1 MAREVGMKKHFL
13 LGGACFLAVLILCI
27 ASISTRAGS
36 AARPAP
42 MMSAALVLGEQVPV
56 NRAGGLLERT
66 AGGHIIGFGAR
77 EVVFG
82 SADHAL
88 RLEFVG
94 SRGVTPESA
103 EAQTAARSRAPALGK
118 VIYRDLWPGITL
130 AYQGEKSGVAKSVWT
145 VGPGAAVD
153 SIRLRANTQVS
164 VDERGNLVYT
174 LAQGTMLES
183 KPVAWQDI
191 GGKRVPVDVTY
202 RLDGEREFGFAA
214 AAFDSRY
221 PLVIDPILSWNTF
234 IGGTAD
240 DLAFSLALDSNGNIY
255 VVGSSMASW
264 GTPVRAYSGGYDCF
278 VAKLG
283 SNGTLL
289 WNTFLGG
296 PGTTDLGMAIGVDT
310 WGDIYVC
317 GESYDTWGSPV
328 RAFSA
333 ARDEFV
339 AKLSPGGELIWSTF
353 LGGAGDD
360 ANNSMA
366 VFPNGDC
373 YVVGSSTAS
382 WGSPVRSFST
392 KEHYWDLSRD
402 MSIAKVGC
410 DGVLQ
415 WNTFLGGTSDDSAG
429 SVALDND
436 GGVYVAG
443 RSNSSWGN
451 PIIPFPSSG
460 HLDEKAAVAKL
471 NAGGSLIWNTF
482 FRQFFGQH
490 ECSGITVSPQNLL
503 VVVGK
508 STSAWGTPINPYAGG
523 PSDGFVAALDL
534 DGNFVW
540 NTFLGGPGGVLFGDE
555 CTSVAASEA
564 GSIYVCGYSNA
575 SWGSPDKP
583 FGGGGS
589 DGFVVRLNRSGVLQ
603 ALTFVG
609 GASNDSCTALALDK
623 NRNFYVAGY
632 SRAPFGNPIRN
643 FSLGS
648 DVFVSKLTF
657 IPDVLN
663 RVAVGKFD
671 YGVTGAVMSFPGRGV
686 WKYSAGAWTQL
697 SPDYA
702 EELVAADVDGDLVD
716 EVVGDFGALG
726 LWLRKGGTWTQLRPD
741 DAEYITA
748 YNIDNDNGDE
758 LFCDFGTLGL
768 WFWNDGAWSQL
779 STSNPDYIVPQY
791 LLSPDHSSLDQ
802 INADFGAAGL
812 WYRVMYDA
820 HGAPSA
826 SWFQLS
832 DRNPDFFACPFLN
845 DIFADFGSQGLWV
858 LGGPGT
864 WTQLSAV
871 DPEYMIGGSFDASGF
886 DEIIADFGPVGLWLW
901 NGSAWTQLSGQ
912 REEYMIAAYTRPGYG
927 GEAFIDFG
935 PLGLWEYNNGTW
947 TQLTGVD
954 PEYMTSG
961 DFDGDSYDELMVDF
975 GKLGLWMWDN
985 GTWTQLAGLNPG

>member
-1 MAREVGMKKHFL
+1 MKRIGRVGVELATAWL
-13 LGGACFLAVLILCI
+13 LI
-27 ASISTRAGS
+27 
-36 AARPAP
+36 
-42 MMSAALVLGEQVPV
+42 
-56 NRAGGLLERT
+56 GGLSVSAGTEGASKLAPASVQGHLTQQIAGDMLERT
-66 AGGHIIGFGAR
+66 AGGHVIGFRTNEILFAG
-77 EVVFG
+77 G
-82 SADHAL
+82 DHAL
-88 RLEFVG
+88 RVEFVG
-94 SRGVTPESA
+94 SRDIEPEPSENAASA
-103 EAQTAARSRAPALGK
+103 GSKIPSLGT
-118 VIYRDLWPGITL
+118 VVYLELWPGIMLT
-130 AYQGEKSGVAKSVWT
+130 YQGEKSGVAKSVWT
-145 VGPGAAVD
+145 VAPGAPLV
-153 SIRLRANTQVS
+153 SIRVRANAPVS
-164 VDERGNLVYT
+164 VDERGNLVYSFPH
-174 LAQGTMLES
+174 GTMLES
-183 KPVAWQDI
+183 KAVAWQDI
-191 GGKRVPVDVTY
+191 GGKRVLVDVAY
-202 RLDGEREFGFAA
+202 RLDGEHEFGFSAPGRDA
-214 AAFDSRY
+214 RY

-234 IGGTAD
+234 LGGPAD
-240 DLAFSLALDSNGNIY
+240 DFAYSLALDSNGNIY
-255 VVGSSMASW
+255 VVGTSTASW
-264 GTPVRAYSGGYDCF
+264 GTPIRAYSAGYDCF
-278 VAKLG
+278 VAKLS

-296 PGTTDLGMAIGVDT
+296 PWGTDYGMAIGVDT
-310 WGDIYVC
+310 WGNIYVS
-317 GESYDTWGSPV
+317 GESYETWGAPI
-328 RAFSA
+328 REFSTG
-333 ARDEFV
+333 RDEFV

-366 VFPNGDC
+366 VAPNGDC

-382 WGSPVRSFST
+382 WGSPVRPFST
-392 KEHYWDLSRD
+392 KEHDWDLYRD
-402 MSIAKVGC
+402 MSIAKVGY

-523 PSDGFVAALDL
+523 PSDGFVAELDL

-564 GSIYVCGYSNA
+564 GSIYVCGYSGTA
-575 SWGSPDKP
+575 WGSPDRP
-583 FGGGGS
+583 FGGGT
-589 DGFVVRLNRSGVLQ
+589 DGFVARLNRSGALQ

-609 GASNDSCTALALDK
+609 GASNDACTALALDK
-623 NRNFYVAGY
+623 NRNFFVAGY

-657 IPDVLN
+657 MPDVLN
-663 RVAVGKFD
+663 RVAVGNFD
-671 YGVTGAVMSFPGRGV
+671 NNGVAGAVMNFPGRGV

-697 SPDYA
+697 SPDCA
-702 EELVAADVDGDLVD
+702 EELVAAYLDSNYLYHDTVA
-716 EVVGDFGALG
+716 EIFGDFGALG
-726 LWLRKGGTWTQLRPD
+726 LWLWKGGSWTQLSAD
-741 DAEYITA
+741 DVEYIMA
-748 YNIDNDNGDE
+748 DDFDFDRKDE
-758 LFCDFGTLGL
+758 LFCDFGALGL
-768 WFWNDGAWSQL
+768 WFWNEGVWTQL
-779 STSNPDYIVPQY
+779 SADNPDYFAPHHKIGFDKSAY
-791 LLSPDHSSLDQ
+791 NMLN
-802 INADFGAAGL
+802 IDFGPLGFWGRFL
-812 WYRVMYDA
+812 YPQGGVLF
-820 HGAPSA
+820 
-826 SWFQLS
+826 WFQLS
-832 DRNPDFFACPFLN
+832 SRNPDFFVSNNALGN
-845 DIFADFGSQGLWV
+845 RIVGDFGDLGLWW
-858 LGGPGT
+858 GYGQSD
-864 WTQLSAV
+864 WTQLSSV
-871 DPEYMIGGSFDASGF
+871 DPEYIVSGHFGSYYGN
-886 DEIIADFGPVGLWLW
+886 IIVDFGPVGLWLW
-901 NGSAWTQLSGQ
+901 SSYANTWTQISGE
-912 REEYMIAAYTRPGYG
+912 REEYMISADVDGDGYA
-927 GEAFIDFG
+927 EAFIDFG
-935 PLGLWEYNNGTW
+935 PLGLWEYDNGKW

-985 GTWTQLAGLNPG
+985 GTWTQLTGLNPS